1 MRTYTVEIETDLP
14 ELVHDAID
22 EIKRVIGEFVS
33 SGDIDES
40 MDAQA
45 IDEVID
51 YDGTK
56 TQIIDGMVPVY
67 TYDLEALFHVHKRVL
82 LDAFHDSGIC
92 EVREVI
98 SNPDSFPL
106 GIEGVAIFCYIE
118 QFVNAWMYD
127 DMQDWFIEKFGG
139 N

>member
-1 MRTYTVEIETDLP
+1 MRSYTVEIETDLP
-14 ELVHDAID
+14 ELVHDAIE
-22 EIKRVIGEFVS
+22 EIKRAIGEFVS

-40 MDAQA
+40 MDSQA
-45 IDEVID
+45 IDEALD

-67 TYDLEALFHVHKRVL
+67 TYDLEALFYVHKRVL
-82 LDAFHDSGIC
+82 LDAFHDAGIC
-92 EVREVI
+92 TVDEVLKN
-98 SNPDSFPL
+98 SDSFPL

-118 QFVNAWMYD
+118 QFVNAWMFD
-127 DMQDWFIEKFGG
+127 DMQDWFNEKFGG

>member
-1 MRTYTVEIETDLP
+1 MRSYTVEIETDLP
-14 ELVHDAID
+14 ELVHDAIE

-40 MDAQA
+40 MDSYA
-45 IDEVID
+45 IDDVLD
-51 YDGTK
+51 YDGIK

-67 TYDLEALFHVHKRVL
+67 TYDLEALFYVHKRVL
-82 LDAFHDSGIC
+82 LDAFHDAGIC

-106 GIEGVAIFCYIE
+106 GIEGLAIFCYIE

-127 DMQDWFIEKFGG
+127 DMQDWFNEKFGG